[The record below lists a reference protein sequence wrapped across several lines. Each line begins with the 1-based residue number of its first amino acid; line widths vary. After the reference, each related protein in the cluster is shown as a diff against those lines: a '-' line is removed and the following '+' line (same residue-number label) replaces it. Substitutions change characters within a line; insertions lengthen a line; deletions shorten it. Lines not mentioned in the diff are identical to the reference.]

1 MMRNYLKCSAAQ
13 YWTVILV
20 LHLLITSQPYALE
33 GDNVCYRYE
42 SYTET
47 ETVPRNQTV
56 QVLTRQWCLEI
67 PPRCTSYRTEIKE
80 VFVKQN
86 VTKTRRVEFCCE
98 GYQEQRTGNGT
109 STECRP
115 ICRGGCIHGECQA
128 PNVCS
133 CEAGFAGK
141 HCLQRC
147 KNGTWGVNCRNRCH
161 CQNYSHCDTRT
172 GHCRCT
178 EGWMGKYCETPCP
191 EGFYGTMC
199 VSKCNCSARLCHP
212 QTGRCLPVDEIV
224 MFDNITRTV
233 ENSFSG
239 ESTERISAEQWI
251 KVEND
256 TLLLD
261 SSTSSP
267 SSSSTSSSSSS
278 SRSSSTS
285 EPSTISI
292 TTSITDGMPSSPVL
306 GTTSTPISTTATAT
320 TTTSTT
326 EASGQIIPN
335 ATYAESY
342 HEYLPN
348 NTEMSMVLTKGH
360 SRSASNESMYE
371 LVTTTSRV
379 EITFIDT
386 AVKKIEDPATT
397 LDNATHDD
405 ASTSIGYSS
414 NDTDTQL
421 VYLESENQPV
431 LVGISD
437 DGEDQMRGQPNEPDD
452 RQAIVTISFL
462 VITLGLLL
470 TVVFYMKHLNRKTMA
485 KPAPTAPPVKIVD
498 ESVQTGN
505 ESNRSSDPLPELP
518 HVTYTRVK
526 PKPLR
531 NGDIEHYDV
540 PANNS
545 FIHRAKKSSP
555 YNYNFSVNSKAP
567 PRKYSLEHIYD
578 EIQYPP
584 LPDVTSANDK
594 TEPMDGADA
603 NYSKPMVHT

>member
-1 MMRNYLKCSAAQ
+1 MRIRAARCVGQFFGVLLLAICSRIASGE
-13 YWTVILV
+13 L
-20 LHLLITSQPYALE
+20 SLE

-47 ETVPRNQTV
+47 ETIPRNQTV

-98 GYQEQRTGNGT
+98 GYQEHRTGSG
-109 STECRP
+109 TECRP
-115 ICRGGCIHGECQA
+115 ICRGGCVHGVCLA

-133 CEAGFAGK
+133 CEAGFSGK

-147 KNGTWGVNCRNRCH
+147 RNGTWGVNCKNRCH
-161 CQNYSHCDTRT
+161 CQNYALCDTKT
-172 GHCRCT
+172 GHCRCV

-191 EGFYGTMC
+191 EGHYGTMC
-199 VSKCNCSARLCHP
+199 GSRCACRTRHCHP
-212 QTGRCLPVDEIV
+212 HTGACLPDDEVV

-233 ENSFSG
+233 ESSFSV

-251 KVEND
+251 KVGND
-256 TLLLD
+256 TEV
-261 SSTSSP
+261 SSVGPVTTTTASGTND
-267 SSSSTSSSSSS
+267 SSSST
-278 SRSSSTS
+278 
-285 EPSTISI
+285 
-292 TTSITDGMPSSPVL
+292 TT
-306 GTTSTPISTTATAT
+306 TTATDT
-320 TTTSTT
+320 DG
-326 EASGQIIPN
+326 ASSS

-360 SRSASNESMYE
+360 SRHAKNDSVYE

-386 AVKKIEDPATT
+386 AEDDGEGAVV
-397 LDNATHDD
+397 H
-405 ASTSIGYSS
+405 S
-414 NDTDTQL
+414 NGTTDTQL
-421 VYLESENQPV
+421 VYLESSNQPV

-437 DGEDQMRGQPNEPDD
+437 PGADRNRAQDEVND
-452 RQAIVTISFL
+452 RQAFVTISCL
-462 VITLGLLL
+462 LITLALLIS
-470 TVVFYMKHLNRKTMA
+470 VVAYLKRLDRKTLA
-485 KPAPTAPPVKIVD
+485 KPTNVVSPAPVKIVD
-498 ESVQTGN
+498 ESVQTGPDP
-505 ESNRSSDPLPELP
+505 NRSSEPLPELP

-526 PKPLR
+526 PKPFR

-545 FIHRAKKSSP
+545 FIHRAKSSP
-555 YNYNFSVNSKAP
+555 YNYNFSVNNKQA

-584 LPDVTSANDK
+584 VPDVAGSSTATLARDE
-594 TEPMDGADA
+594 TDA
-603 NYSKPMVHT
+603 SYSNPAVVT

>member
-115 ICRGGCIHGECQA
+115 ICRGGCIHG
-128 PNVCS
+128 
-133 CEAGFAGK
+133 
-141 HCLQRC
+141 
-147 KNGTWGVNCRNRCH
+147 
-161 CQNYSHCDTRT
+161 D
-172 GHCRCT
+172 
-178 EGWMGKYCETPCP
+178 CETPCP
-191 EGFYGTMC
+191 EGLYGTMC

-256 TLLLD
+256 TRLLD

-267 SSSSTSSSSSS
+267 SSSSTTTSS
-278 SRSSSTS
+278 SSSTS
-285 EPSTISI
+285 EPSAISI
-292 TTSITDGMPSSPVL
+292 TTSINDGMPSSPNL
-306 GTTSTPISTTATAT
+306 ETTSTPISTTATAT
-320 TTTSTT
+320 TTTATT

-405 ASTSIGYSS
+405 ASTSIGNSS

-526 PKPLR
+526 PKHLR

>member
-1 MMRNYLKCSAAQ
+1 MK
-13 YWTVILV
+13 ILLNKGPEQCGV
-20 LHLLITSQPYALE
+20 LSVLLVLLITSQVCSLQ

-42 SYTET
+42 SYAET
-47 ETVPRNQTV
+47 ETIPRNQTV

-98 GYQEQRTGNGT
+98 GYQERRTGNGT
-109 STECRP
+109 SGECRP
-115 ICRGGCIHGECQA
+115 ICRGGCIHGECTA

-133 CEAGFAGK
+133 CEAGFGGK
-141 HCLQRC
+141 YCLQRC
-147 KNGTWGVNCRNRCH
+147 RNGTWGVNCRNRCH
-161 CQNYSHCDTRT
+161 CQNFAHCDTKT

-178 EGWMGKYCETPCP
+178 EGWMGKYCETPCAA
-191 EGFYGTMC
+191 GYFGTMC
-199 VSKCNCSARLCHP
+199 VSKCSCSTRSCHP
-212 QTGRCLPVDEIV
+212 QTGICMPDDEIV

-233 ENSFSG
+233 ENSFSS

-251 KVEND
+251 KVENL
-256 TLLLD
+256 THSTT
-261 SSTSSP
+261 SSTTTDNANITKTTF
-267 SSSSTSSSSSS
+267 STA
-278 SRSSSTS
+278 STFS
-285 EPSTISI
+285 EIP
-292 TTSITDGMPSSPVL
+292 TS
-306 GTTSTPISTTATAT
+306 
-320 TTTSTT
+320 STT
-326 EASGQIIPN
+326 EAAGQMLPN

-360 SRSASNESMYE
+360 SRTASNESMYE

-386 AVKKIEDPATT
+386 AVKKIEDHSTVN
-397 LDNATHDD
+397 NATDEEEELL
-405 ASTSIGYSS
+405 SISNDTA

-421 VYLESENQPV
+421 VYLESENHPV
-431 LVGISD
+431 LVDIS
-437 DGEDQMRGQPNEPDD
+437 GEGTAHSEAND
-452 RQAIVTISFL
+452 RQAFVTISCL
-462 VITLGLLL
+462 LITLALLIS
-470 TVVFYMKHLNRKTMA
+470 VVFYMKRLNRKTLA
-485 KPAPTAPPVKIVD
+485 KPAPSTPPPVKIVD
-498 ESVQTGN
+498 ESVQTGSD
-505 ESNRSSDPLPELP
+505 SNRSSDPLPDLP

-526 PKPLR
+526 PKLQR

-545 FIHRAKKSSP
+545 FIHRAKSSP
-555 YNYNFSVNSKAP
+555 YNYNFTINQKHP

-584 LPDVTSANDK
+584 LAEAANGTTQPDKPSEDQLDEK
-594 TEPMDGADA
+594 DES
-603 NYSKPMVHT
+603 YSKQIVLT

>member
-1 MMRNYLKCSAAQ
+1 MMKNYLKPGLAH
-13 YWTVILV
+13 YWELAFV
-20 LHLLITSQPYALE
+20 LSLLTTCQSYTLE

-42 SYTET
+42 SFTET
-47 ETVPRNQTV
+47 ETIPRNQTV

-67 PPRCTSYRTEIKE
+67 PPRCTSYRTEVKE

-98 GYQEQRTGNGT
+98 GYQEQRTDNGT
-109 STECRP
+109 TAECRP
-115 ICRGGCIHGECQA
+115 ICRGGCIHGVCQA

-147 KNGTWGVNCRNRCH
+147 RNGTWGVNCRHRCH
-161 CQNYSHCDTRT
+161 CQNYSHCDTKT
-172 GHCRCT
+172 GHCRCAD
-178 EGWMGKYCETPCP
+178 GWMGKYCETPCP
-191 EGFYGTMC
+191 EGTYGTMC
-199 VSKCNCSARLCHP
+199 VSKCSCSGRLCHP
-212 QTGRCLPVDEIV
+212 QTGLCLPVDEVV

-233 ENSFSG
+233 ENSFSA

-251 KVEND
+251 KVDND
-256 TLLLD
+256 TIMRE
-261 SSTSSP
+261 SSITTTS
-267 SSSSTSSSSSS
+267 TTVSSSSSS
-278 SRSSSTS
+278 SNSSSSSSSPS
-285 EPSTISI
+285 EPY
-292 TTSITDGMPSSPVL
+292 TTP
-306 GTTSTPISTTATAT
+306 STTKAN
-320 TTTSTT
+320 
-326 EASGQIIPN
+326 GQILSN

-386 AVKKIEDPATT
+386 AVKKIEDPTIVQ
-397 LDNATHDD
+397 DNVTYED
-405 ASTSIGYSS
+405 AATSITDSS

-421 VYLESENQPV
+421 VYLESGNQPV

-437 DGEDQMRGQPNEPDD
+437 DSDDHTRGQQNEANE

-462 VITLGLLL
+462 VITLGLLMS
-470 TVVFYMKHLNRKTMA
+470 VVFYMKRLNRNTLS
-485 KPAPTAPPVKIVD
+485 KPTPTAPPVKIVD
-498 ESVQTGN
+498 GSVQTGN
-505 ESNRSSDPLPELP
+505 DSNRSSDPLPELP
-518 HVTYTRVK
+518 QVTYTRVQ

-531 NGDIEHYDV
+531 NGNIEHYDV
-540 PANNS
+540 PVNNS
-545 FIHRAKKSSP
+545 FIHRAKKASP
-555 YNYNFSVNSKAP
+555 YNYNFSANSKTP

-584 LPDVTSANDK
+584 LSEVSSTTDK
-594 TEPMDGADA
+594 TEETDETDA
-603 NYSKPMVHT
+603 NYSKPMVAN